1 MIMKNQI
8 FKFFV
13 FLFVSSLTSTTLIS
27 CGDDDSNGYSSSVNT
42 NGHDYV
48 DLGLSVVWAT
58 CNIGAAEPWA
68 YGEWFYWG
76 ATKTG
81 ENPYYLNTGDGPVA
95 SKYNDI
101 DGKTQ
106 LDFSDDAARVN
117 WGGQWRI
124 PTRGE
129 LVELGSK
136 CLWCWTVSYKE
147 HKVGGFIV
155 FKAKSEGDKGR
166 IEYYG
171 ETPGYSVDNDPHIFL
186 PAASNSYNGTGEGHR
201 DHYGEYMSS
210 TGFSEGYKNRG
221 DFYSLSFGCSYYS
234 GELNLYYPLYDNEG
248 TPREV
253 SCSIRPVLSK

>member
-1 MIMKNQI
+1 MKNQI
-8 FKFFV
+8 FKFLV
-13 FLFVSSLTSTTLIS
+13 FLFVSSLTSTTLTS

-58 CNIGAAEPWA
+58 CNVGAAEPWA

-81 ENPYYLNTGDGPVA
+81 ENPYCLSTGDGYVA

-129 LVELGSK
+129 LVELCSK
-136 CLWCWTVSYKE
+136 CLWCWTQSYKG
-147 HKVGGFIV
+147 HNVGGFIV

-171 ETPGYSVDNDPHIFL
+171 ETSGYSVDNDPHIFL
-186 PAASNSYNGTGEGHR
+186 PAAGDGYGGTGFR
-201 DHYGEYMSS
+201 DMIGSYMAS
-210 TGFSEGYKNRG
+210 TGIYEYEFGS
-221 DFYSLSFGCSYYS
+221 FYSLEFSIGGSFIEKGF
-234 GELNLYYPLYDNEG
+234 GIDT
-248 TPREV
+248 TPRNV